1 MTATTRQAELR
12 RESKETRI
20 ELELQVDG
28 DGKSEID
35 VGIPFFEH
43 LLDSWARH
51 GGFGLRL
58 RCEGDLEVDDHHSVE
73 DVAIV
78 LGRAFEV
85 ALGEKRGVRRFGAA
99 YAPLDEA
106 LVRCVVDLSG
116 RPFAR
121 VELPLRQER
130 IGTMST
136 QNVAH
141 FFRSFAMEARLT
153 LHLDVLHGENDHHM
167 AEAAIKAMALALR
180 EAVSRRAGD
189 EELPSTKGILR

>member
-1 MTATTRQAELR
+1 
-12 RESKETRI
+12 
-20 ELELQVDG
+20 
-28 DGKSEID
+28 
-35 VGIPFFEH
+35 
-43 LLDSWARH
+43 
-51 GGFGLRL
+51 
-58 RCEGDLEVDDHHSVE
+58 
-73 DVAIV
+73 